1 MILSVDFGRKRTGT
15 AILDNQV
22 RIPFPHKLIEETNA
36 RKIKRAL
43 MDIIELE
50 NIDTVIF
57 GLPLSDKGLESEWC
71 SEIRKFAEWLG
82 KSVKSEIIFVD
93 EYGTSKEADAI
104 LRGKSRKTKKKSSD
118 LIAATLILETYI
130 RLQERENNNKIQ

>member
-15 AILDNQV
+15 AILDD
-22 RIPFPHKLIEETNA
+22 RITIAFPHKLIEETNA

-43 MDIIELE
+43 MDIIEAE
-50 NIDTVIF
+50 NIDTVVF
-57 GLPLSDKGLESEWC
+57 GLPLSDKGLENEWC
-71 SEIRKFAEWLG
+71 GEIRKFAEWLK
-82 KSVKSEIIFVD
+82 KSVKSEIVFVD
-93 EYGTSKEADAI
+93 EYGTSKDADII

-130 RLQERENNNKIQ
+130 NLSERENNNKI